1 MNTLFENQMDL
12 FTKNERPKIEEWIF
26 TGNYTR
32 PYYARFDYQF
42 KPPVP
47 VYKKMYDALDVE
59 VRGSRTGKKIISVKV
74 ELINS
79 AEIGWW
85 EIQFDQPIHIRLEDM
100 EMGMEAIIDLL
111 EWNDYVNIPSN
122 LIEDIEKQIRVAAPG
137 ALKDR

>member
-1 MNTLFENQMDL
+1 MDL

>member
-12 FTKNERPKIEEWIF
+12 FTKNERPNIEEWIF